1 MTRIKGVNIY
11 GTRAKATDT
20 NISKDRI
27 LSNLPYG
34 KDNLMFVSWKANN
47 EKAGISPYIAEKM
60 LGFINKSKH
69 LKLFVEIDTAT
80 RNNKTFIPP
89 YKR

>member
-1 MTRIKGVNIY
+1 MTRIKGK
-11 GTRAKATDT
+11 GKATET
-20 NISKDRI
+20 NISVDR
-27 LSNLPYG
+27 LVNSLPYAKG
-34 KDNLMFVSWKANN
+34 NIMFISWKANN

-60 LGFINKSKH
+60 LSFINESKH